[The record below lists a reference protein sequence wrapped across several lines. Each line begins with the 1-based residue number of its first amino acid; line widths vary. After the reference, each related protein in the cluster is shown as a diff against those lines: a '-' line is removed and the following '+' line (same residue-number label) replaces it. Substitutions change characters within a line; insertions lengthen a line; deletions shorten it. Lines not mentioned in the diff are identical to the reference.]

1 MLPLCSKTL
10 FGTRDVRWELVY
22 EQRARRGLGGSHSQI
37 DPRGVTLWDFGL
49 LVENFG
55 MVGDE

>member
-1 MLPLCSKTL
+1 VA
-10 FGTRDVRWELVY
+10 GEERY
-22 EQRARRGLGGSHSQI
+22 NHRADLDGDGE
-37 DPRGVTLWDFGL
+37 VTLWDFGL

>member
-1 MLPLCSKTL
+1 VTL
-10 FGTRDVRWELVY
+10 FDFGQLVEAFGSLAGEERY
-22 EQRARRGLGGSHSQI
+22 NHRADLDGDGE
-37 DPRGVTLWDFGL
+37 VTLWDFGL